1 MKTFIAVPSMDLAP
15 MLFTDS
21 LAMLEKEGETVLGN
35 ERSSLIYSAR
45 NNLAAMAVEKEADR
59 ILWLDS
65 DMVFPS
71 GTLIHM
77 QKVLDELGKKAI
89 LTGAYF
95 RRTPPYSPVLY
106 KKLDFDEKGNAIWE
120 DVTEIPDDVFEV
132 EACGF
137 GCVLAPTAAFV
148 EVSHEYG
155 EMFNPIRGTGEDL
168 SFCWRARQLG
178 YKIFC
183 DPRINLGHVTQMM
196 ITRRDWEYYRAVKE
210 AEKNARNT
218 DTDTGGDQGA
228 GLIQNKTFAQNIH

>member
-71 GTLIHM
+71 GTLRHM
-77 QKVLDELGKKAI
+77 HKVLDELGKKVI
-89 LTGAYF
+89 LTGVYF

-106 KKLDFDEKGNAIWE
+106 KKLDFDEKGNAVWE
-120 DVTEIPDDVFEV
+120 DVTEIPAEPFEV

-155 EMFNPIRGTGEDL
+155 EMFNPIHGTGEDL

-178 YKIFC
+178 YKIMC
-183 DPRINLGHVTQMM
+183 NPRINLGHVTQMM
-196 ITRRDWEYYRAVKE
+196 ITRKDWEYYRAVKE
-210 AEKNARNT
+210 AQNNDIDSA
-218 DTDTGGDQGA
+218 GDQGA
-228 GLIQNKTFAQNIH
+228 SLIKNKDFAENRH

>member
-15 MLFTDS
+15 MLFADS

-45 NNLAAMAVEKEADR
+45 NNLAAMAVDREADR

-71 GTLIHM
+71 GTLRHM
-77 QKVLDELGKKAI
+77 SKVLDELGNKVI

-120 DVTEIPDDVFEV
+120 DVTEVPNEIFEV

-148 EVSHEYG
+148 EVSHEFG
-155 EMFNPIRGTGEDL
+155 EIFGPIHGTGEDL

-196 ITRRDWEYYRAVKE
+196 ITRKDWEYYRAVKE
-210 AEKNARNT
+210 AQKNDI
-218 DTDTGGDQGA
+218 DTTGDQSA
-228 GLIQNKTFAQNIH
+228 SLIQNQTFAENRH

>member
-45 NNLAAMAVEKEADR
+45 NSLAAMAVEKEADR

-71 GTLIHM
+71 GTLRHM
-77 QKVLDELGKKAI
+77 HKVLDELGDKVI
-89 LTGAYF
+89 LTGVYF

-120 DVTEIPDDVFEV
+120 DVTEIPAEPFEV

-155 EMFNPIRGTGEDL
+155 EMFNPIHGTGEDL

-178 YKIFC
+178 YKIMC

-196 ITRRDWEYYRAVKE
+196 ITRKDWEYYRAVKE
-210 AEKNARNT
+210 AQNNDIDSA
-218 DTDTGGDQGA
+218 GDQGA
-228 GLIQNKTFAQNIH
+228 SLIKNQNFAENRH

>member
-71 GTLIHM
+71 GTLRHM
-77 QKVLDELGKKAI
+77 HKVLDELGKKVI
-89 LTGAYF
+89 LTGVYF

-106 KKLDFDEKGNAIWE
+106 KKLDFDEKGNAVWE
-120 DVTEIPDDVFEV
+120 DVTEIPAEPFEV

-155 EMFNPIRGTGEDL
+155 EMFNPIHGTGEDL

-178 YKIFC
+178 YKIMC

-196 ITRRDWEYYRAVKE
+196 ITRKDWEYYRAVKE
-210 AEKNARNT
+210 AQKNDIDSA
-218 DTDTGGDQGA
+218 GDQGA
-228 GLIQNKTFAQNIH
+228 SLIKNKDFAENRH

>member
-35 ERSSLIYSAR
+35 ERSSLIYTAR
-45 NNLAAMAVEKEADR
+45 NNLAAMAVDREADR

-71 GTLIHM
+71 GTLRHM
-77 QKVLDELGKKAI
+77 SKVLDELGNRTI

-95 RRTPPYSPVLY
+95 RRTPPYSPVLF

-120 DVTEIPDDVFEV
+120 DVTEIPDEPFEV

-148 EVSHEYG
+148 EVSHEFG
-155 EMFNPIRGTGEDL
+155 EIFSPIRGTGEDL
-168 SFCWRARQLG
+168 SFCWRARQVG
-178 YKIFC
+178 YKIIC

-196 ITRRDWEYYRAVKE
+196 ITRKDWEYYRAVKE
-210 AEKNARNT
+210 AQDNNGRI
-218 DTDTGGDQGA
+218 DTTGDKGA
-228 GLIQNKTFAQNIH
+228 SVIQNQAFNENHH